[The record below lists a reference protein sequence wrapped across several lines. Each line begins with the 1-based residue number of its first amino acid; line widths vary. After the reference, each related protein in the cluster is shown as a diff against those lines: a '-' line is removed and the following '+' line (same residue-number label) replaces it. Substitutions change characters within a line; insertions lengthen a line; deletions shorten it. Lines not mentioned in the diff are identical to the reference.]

1 MKALVI
7 VDVQKDLNVEDDVIS
22 NINKLAKQDFDFIIL
37 AKNKDKEV
45 PDELDLGKDCIIITK
60 GQDENSYSAFADKD
74 GNETGL
80 RDLLSKANEIHVVGF
95 NTEDKVSA
103 TVLDA
108 LTAFTDNI
116 PKVYIVEDSVAC
128 LSIED
133 CEEVMYDLVKH
144 GARLIKAA

>member
-22 NINKLAKQDFDFIIL
+22 NINKLAKKDFDLIVL

-45 PDELDLGKDCIIITK
+45 PDELDLGKDCVIITK
-60 GQDENSYSAFADKD
+60 CQSENSFSAFADKD

-80 RDLLSKANEIHVVGF
+80 RDILSGTSEIYIAGF

-116 PKVYIVEDSVAC
+116 PRVYVVEDSIAC
-128 LSIED
+128 LSVED
-133 CEEVMYDLVKH
+133 CEEVMYDLARH